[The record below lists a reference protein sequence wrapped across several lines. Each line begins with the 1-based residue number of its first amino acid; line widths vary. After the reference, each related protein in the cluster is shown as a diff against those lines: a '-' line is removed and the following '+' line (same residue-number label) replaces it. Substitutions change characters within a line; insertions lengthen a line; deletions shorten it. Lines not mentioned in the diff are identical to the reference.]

1 MTAEID
7 IKSNLSKVYAN
18 IERAAKRSGRDVN
31 DITLI
36 AVSKTK
42 PVSMI
47 KECIECGTVIFGENK
62 AQEMASKIAELHDD
76 NLNWHFIG
84 HLQRNKVKYVVGNAC
99 MIHSVDSVR
108 LAEAINAE
116 AVKKGIIC
124 DILIEVNI
132 ACEDT
137 KFGIKEEDIYDF
149 IDEIRNFPNIKIRGL
164 MTIAPYV
171 DNPEDNRIH
180 FKHLRNLL
188 VDINSKNIDNVYM
201 DVLSMGMTGDYEVAV
216 EEGATIV
223 RVGTGIFGDR
233 IYV

>member
-18 IERAAKRSGRDVN
+18 IERAAKRSGRN

-62 AQEMASKIAELHDD
+62 AQEMASKISELHDD

-116 AVKKGIIC
+116 AVKKGVIC

-137 KFGIKEEDIYDF
+137 KFGIKAEDIYDF
-149 IDEIRNFPNIKIRGL
+149 IDEIRNFHNIKIRGL